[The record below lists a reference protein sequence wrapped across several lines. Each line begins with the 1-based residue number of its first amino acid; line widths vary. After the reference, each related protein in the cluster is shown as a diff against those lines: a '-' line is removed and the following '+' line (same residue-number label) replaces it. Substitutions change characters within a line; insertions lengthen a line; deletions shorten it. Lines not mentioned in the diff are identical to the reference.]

1 MALSNDLV
9 HEFVKVT
16 NDGTEIKQESTVYGT
31 IVKLNNATYV
41 RIDGSDL
48 LTPIISTVA
57 VSDGDRVTVMIKNHT
72 ATVTGNTSSPA
83 AKDSDLSDL
92 SNVVADK
99 VSTEELEA
107 EKARI
112 SDLEADNLT
121 VKDKLTANEAYIS
134 DLQADNV
141 GIKNKLT
148 AAEGSIT
155 KLETEKLD
163 ANAADIKFATIENLE
178 VTNETVRNI
187 QGDFATFENATIEKL
202 NAHDAD
208 IDDLYAKKLSAS
220 TADIK
225 YANID
230 FSNIGQAA
238 MEYFYSQSGLIKNV
252 VVGDQTITGELVG
265 VTIRGDLIEA
275 NTVVADKLVIK
286 GDDGL
291 YYKLNTDGVTTE
303 SEQTD
308 YNSLNGQ
315 IIRAKS
321 VTAEKIAVE
330 DLVAFGA
337 TIGGFR
343 IGDTSIYSGVKS
355 SVDNTTRG
363 IYMDNQG
370 QMAIGDDSNFIKYYK
385 DQNGVYELV
394 VSAKSIQFGTNGTNL
409 ETAMSETQ
417 RAAKEAYDK
426 AQNAQNSVDK
436 VEQKIEFVVGSGS
449 TASSVTLTEA
459 AIQAITRQF
468 TIKDYSGGTTVI
480 SGGKIITDDLRSL
493 SAKIAGWEI
502 GDGYIRDKD
511 VNNRYVGIGRN
522 NITYAFFAGG
532 TAADGGNAN
541 FRVNHAGQ
549 LIATDAIITGNITA
563 TSFSMNQAIDSVAT
577 AKFDVSS
584 SGLSVGIDDGEGWG
598 GWITATKDSASISGH
613 AVDISS
619 NSGNVYIHARSGIGI
634 STSQFIDMTGEVTI
648 HGPVSADGFIE
659 SNAYVMVNGAN
670 SLGSY
675 PSIRL
680 HIPGINGIQLCMGG
694 DGSAMITY
702 INDQNILHPFKCGRL
717 TAMSGIACYGSMQL
731 TNGSSVT
738 IDNSSSV
745 AIGMMTI
752 SSSNNIHFGYYGYDN
767 SYSSTYYSGNTVYVR
782 ARTHLYRNLSWEQG
796 SDARLKHGVIDMPEE
811 FLTAYMDIKP
821 VQFFWNDKPQL
832 GKQCGVIAQQVLEA
846 FDKNGISI
854 YDANIVSI
862 SEDTEMYGFNA
873 YTVNY
878 DFLNVLTMAV
888 VQNHE
893 KRIKEL
899 EKELALLKDTNG
911 LKEE

>member
-16 NDGTEIKQESTVYGT
+16 NDGTEIKQESTVYGR

-141 GIKNKLT
+141 EIKDKLT

-208 IDDLYAKKLSAS
+208 IDDLYANKLSAES
-220 TADIK
+220 ADIR

-238 MEYFYSQSGLIKNV
+238 MEHFYAQSGLIENV

-321 VTAEKIAVE
+321 VTAEKIAVD
-330 DLVAFGA
+330 DLVAFNA
-337 TIGGFR
+337 TIGGFN
-343 IGDTSIYSGVKS
+343 ITKNAIYSGVKE
-355 SVDNTTRG
+355 SVNNTTRG
-363 IYMDNQG
+363 IYMDNTG
-370 QMAIGDDSNFIKYYK
+370 QIAFGDANNYLKFFKASDGSWKLIMSASTMIMSSGKTVETAIS
-385 DQNGVYELV
+385 ETE
-394 VSAKSIQFGTNGTNL
+394 AKSVVK
-409 ETAMSETQ
+409 S
-417 RAAKEAYDK
+417 
-426 AQNAQNSVDK
+426 
-436 VEQKIEFVVGSGS
+436 VEQFYQSTSPVSLLGGSWTTSQPTWTEGTYIWRR
-449 TASSVTLTEA
+449 TAVT
-459 AIQAITRQF
+459 
-468 TIKDYSGGTTVI
+468 Y
-480 SGGKIITDDLRSL
+480 
-493 SAKIAGWEI
+493 
-502 GDGYIRDKD
+502 GDGRSEYTPSSS
-511 VNNRYVGIGRN
+511 GIC
-522 NITYAFFAGG
+522 
-532 TAADGGNAN
+532 
-541 FRVNHAGQ
+541 
-549 LIATDAIITGNITA
+549 ITGNTGSNGADAITMSI
-563 TSFSMNQAIDSVAT
+563 TSSNGTVFKNNNGSTVLTAHVYKGGAEQSITEAGVCGSLGTVKWYVGTSTTGVAGASITVSASDVTNSLVYT
-577 AKFDVSS
+577 AK
-584 SGLSVGIDDGEGWG
+584 LEG
-598 GWITATKDSASISGH
+598 
-613 AVDISS
+613 
-619 NSGNVYIHARSGIGI
+619 
-634 STSQFIDMTGEVTI
+634 
-648 HGPVSADGFIE
+648 
-659 SNAYVMVNGAN
+659 
-670 SLGSY
+670 
-675 PSIRL
+675 
-680 HIPGINGIQLCMGG
+680 
-694 DGSAMITY
+694 
-702 INDQNILHPFKCGRL
+702 
-717 TAMSGIACYGSMQL
+717 
-731 TNGSSVT
+731 
-738 IDNSSSV
+738 
-745 AIGMMTI
+745 
-752 SSSNNIHFGYYGYDN
+752 
-767 SYSSTYYSGNTVYVR
+767 
-782 ARTHLYRNLSWEQG
+782 
-796 SDARLKHGVIDMPEE
+796 
-811 FLTAYMDIKP
+811 
-821 VQFFWNDKPQL
+821 
-832 GKQCGVIAQQVLEA
+832 
-846 FDKNGISI
+846 
-854 YDANIVSI
+854 
-862 SEDTEMYGFNA
+862 
-873 YTVNY
+873 
-878 DFLNVLTMAV
+878 
-888 VQNHE
+888 
-893 KRIKEL
+893 
-899 EKELALLKDTNG
+899 
-911 LKEE
+911 

>member
-1 MALSNDLV
+1 MALSKDLV

-16 NDGTEIKQESTVYGT
+16 NDGTEIKQESTVYGR

-141 GIKNKLT
+141 EIKNKLT

-187 QGDFATFENATIEKL
+187 QGDFATFENATVEKL

-208 IDDLYAKKLSAS
+208 IDDLYANKLSAES
-220 TADIK
+220 ADIR

-238 MEYFYSQSGLIKNV
+238 MEHFYSQSGLIKNV

-321 VTAEKIAVE
+321 VTAEKIAVD
-330 DLVAFGA
+330 DLVAFNA
-337 TIGGFR
+337 TIGGFN
-343 IGDTSIYSGVKS
+343 ITKNAIYSGVKE
-355 SVDNTTRG
+355 SVNNTTRG
-363 IYMDNQG
+363 IYMDNTG
-370 QMAIGDDSNFIKYYK
+370 QIAFGDANNYLKFFKASDGSWKLIMSASTMIMSSGKTVETAIS
-385 DQNGVYELV
+385 ETE
-394 VSAKSIQFGTNGTNL
+394 AKSVVK
-409 ETAMSETQ
+409 S
-417 RAAKEAYDK
+417 
-426 AQNAQNSVDK
+426 
-436 VEQKIEFVVGSGS
+436 VEQFYQSTSPVSLLGGSWTTSQPTWTEGTYIWRR
-449 TASSVTLTEA
+449 TAVT
-459 AIQAITRQF
+459 
-468 TIKDYSGGTTVI
+468 Y
-480 SGGKIITDDLRSL
+480 
-493 SAKIAGWEI
+493 
-502 GDGYIRDKD
+502 GDGRSEYTPSSS
-511 VNNRYVGIGRN
+511 GIC
-522 NITYAFFAGG
+522 
-532 TAADGGNAN
+532 
-541 FRVNHAGQ
+541 
-549 LIATDAIITGNITA
+549 ITGNTGSNGADAITMSI
-563 TSFSMNQAIDSVAT
+563 TSSNGTVFKNNNGSTVLTAHVYKGGDEQSITGAGVCGSLGTVKWYVGTSTTGVAGASITVSASDVTNSLVYT
-577 AKFDVSS
+577 AK
-584 SGLSVGIDDGEGWG
+584 LEG
-598 GWITATKDSASISGH
+598 
-613 AVDISS
+613 
-619 NSGNVYIHARSGIGI
+619 
-634 STSQFIDMTGEVTI
+634 
-648 HGPVSADGFIE
+648 
-659 SNAYVMVNGAN
+659 
-670 SLGSY
+670 
-675 PSIRL
+675 
-680 HIPGINGIQLCMGG
+680 
-694 DGSAMITY
+694 
-702 INDQNILHPFKCGRL
+702 
-717 TAMSGIACYGSMQL
+717 
-731 TNGSSVT
+731 
-738 IDNSSSV
+738 
-745 AIGMMTI
+745 
-752 SSSNNIHFGYYGYDN
+752 
-767 SYSSTYYSGNTVYVR
+767 
-782 ARTHLYRNLSWEQG
+782 
-796 SDARLKHGVIDMPEE
+796 
-811 FLTAYMDIKP
+811 
-821 VQFFWNDKPQL
+821 
-832 GKQCGVIAQQVLEA
+832 
-846 FDKNGISI
+846 
-854 YDANIVSI
+854 
-862 SEDTEMYGFNA
+862 
-873 YTVNY
+873 
-878 DFLNVLTMAV
+878 
-888 VQNHE
+888 
-893 KRIKEL
+893 
-899 EKELALLKDTNG
+899 
-911 LKEE
+911 

>member
-16 NDGTEIKQESTVYGT
+16 NDGTEIKQESTVYGI

-121 VKDKLTANEAYIS
+121 VKDKLTANEAHIS

-141 GIKNKLT
+141 EIKNKLT

-187 QGDFATFENATIEKL
+187 QGDFATFEDATIEKL
-202 NAHDAD
+202 TAHDAD
-208 IDDLYAKKLSAS
+208 IDDLYAKKLSAVD
-220 TADIK
+220 ADIR

-238 MEYFYSQSGLIKNV
+238 MEHFYAQSGLIKDV

-286 GDDGL
+286 GTDGL

-370 QMAIGDDSNFIKYYK
+370 QMAFGDASNFIKYYK
-385 DQNGVYELV
+385 DQNGNYKLV
-394 VSAKSIQFGTNGTNL
+394 VSAESIQFGTSGADL
-409 ETAMSETQ
+409 ETAIDE
-417 RAAKEAYDK
+417 
-426 AQNAQNSVDK
+426 

-511 VNNRYVGIGRN
+511 VDNRYVGIGRN

-563 TSFSMNQAIDSVAT
+563 TTLLVQQSIYSETTTIIDTTGTINYKNIISTNAEGGYNSYLGIYAESDRYGGSGAVDRAKITFALNDIRAYNGAREADINLYASGYIRISADEQVVINDCTINGALTINGGGSIYKGNDAADWWGGRLNNLVIESWWGISFTTNCGGQAYSGTT
-577 AKFDVSS
+577 A
-584 SGLSVGIDDGEGWG
+584 VGIDCRNGSIRAGGDISTAGGLDIRG
-598 GWITATKDSASISGH
+598 GWMDLKHNGTHYGSIFVNNGTNGALSLRSSNNAPVDIMSSYGTIQCVNENWSEWAVLKAKQFAVQSSKRYKTNIVDMTEDRANLLLSMRPVSYDYTVMGCEKDQLGMIAEEVD
-613 AVDISS
+613 AVDKFALTYDEYGRPDSLDYSKFVPQLIKLCQ
-619 NSGNVYIHARSGIGI
+619 I
-634 STSQFIDMTGEVTI
+634 QQKQIDELKTEVNELKGEVT
-648 HGPVSADGFIE
+648 
-659 SNAYVMVNGAN
+659 
-670 SLGSY
+670 
-675 PSIRL
+675 
-680 HIPGINGIQLCMGG
+680 C
-694 DGSAMITY
+694 
-702 INDQNILHPFKCGRL
+702 
-717 TAMSGIACYGSMQL
+717 
-731 TNGSSVT
+731 
-738 IDNSSSV
+738 
-745 AIGMMTI
+745 
-752 SSSNNIHFGYYGYDN
+752 
-767 SYSSTYYSGNTVYVR
+767 
-782 ARTHLYRNLSWEQG
+782 
-796 SDARLKHGVIDMPEE
+796 
-811 FLTAYMDIKP
+811 
-821 VQFFWNDKPQL
+821 
-832 GKQCGVIAQQVLEA
+832 
-846 FDKNGISI
+846 
-854 YDANIVSI
+854 
-862 SEDTEMYGFNA
+862 
-873 YTVNY
+873 
-878 DFLNVLTMAV
+878 
-888 VQNHE
+888 
-893 KRIKEL
+893 
-899 EKELALLKDTNG
+899 
-911 LKEE
+911 

>member
-121 VKDKLTANEAYIS
+121 VKDKLTANEAYVS
-134 DLQADNV
+134 DLRADNV
-141 GIKNKLT
+141 EIKNKLT

-187 QGDFATFENATIEKL
+187 KGDFATFENATIEKL

-208 IDDLYAKKLSAS
+208 IDNLYAKKLSAVD
-220 TADIK
+220 ADIK

-238 MEYFYSQSGLIKNV
+238 MEHFYSQSGLIKDV

-265 VTIRGDLIEA
+265 VTIRGDLFEA
-275 NTVVADKLVIK
+275 NTIVADKLVIK
-286 GDDGL
+286 GTDGL

-370 QMAIGDDSNFIKYYK
+370 QMAIGDANNFIKYYK
-385 DQNGVYELV
+385 DQNGVYELA

-409 ETAMSETQ
+409 ETAMSKTQ
-417 RAAKEAYDK
+417 KATKAAYNK

-480 SGGKIITDDLRSL
+480 SGGKLVTNDLRSL
-493 SAKIAGWEI
+493 SATIAGWEL
-502 GDGYIRDKD
+502 GDGYIRDRD
-511 VNNRYVGIGRN
+511 SQGRYAGLGRDG
-522 NITYAFFAGG
+522 ITYAFFAGG
-532 TAADGGNAN
+532 TDAIGANAN
-541 FRVNHAGQ
+541 FRVDHGGG
-549 LIATDAIITGNITA
+549 LIAKNATITGNITA
-563 TSFSMNQAIDSVAT
+563 TSFSMSQAIDSVAT
-577 AKFDVSS
+577 AKFNVSTT
-584 SGLSVGIDDGEGWG
+584 GLSVGIDDGEGWG

-613 AVDISS
+613 TVDISS
-619 NSGNVYIHARSGIGI
+619 NSGNVYIYARSGIGI
-634 STSQFIDMTGEVTI
+634 STSQFIDMTGDVTI
-648 HGPVSADGFIE
+648 HGSIRAGGDISTAGGLDIQGGWMDLKYNGTHYGSVFVNNGTNGALSLRSFNNAPVDIMSSYGTIQCVNENWSAWAVVKAKKFSVQSSKRYKTNIVDMTEDRANLLLRMRPVSYD
-659 SNAYVMVNGAN
+659 YTVMGCEKDQLGMIAEEVDAVDKFALTYDEYGRPD
-670 SLGSY
+670 SL
-675 PSIRL
+675 
-680 HIPGINGIQLCMGG
+680 
-694 DGSAMITY
+694 D
-702 INDQNILHPFKCGRL
+702 
-717 TAMSGIACYGSMQL
+717 
-731 TNGSSVT
+731 
-738 IDNSSSV
+738 
-745 AIGMMTI
+745 
-752 SSSNNIHFGYYGYDN
+752 
-767 SYSSTYYSGNTVYVR
+767 YSKFV
-782 ARTHLYRNLSWEQG
+782 
-796 SDARLKHGVIDMPEE
+796 
-811 FLTAYMDIKP
+811 
-821 VQFFWNDKPQL
+821 PQL
-832 GKQCGVIAQQVLEA
+832 IKLCQIQQKQIDEL
-846 FDKNGISI
+846 K
-854 YDANIVSI
+854 
-862 SEDTEMYGFNA
+862 TE
-873 YTVNY
+873 VN
-878 DFLNVLTMAV
+878 
-888 VQNHE
+888 
-893 KRIKEL
+893 EL
-899 EKELALLKDTNG
+899 KGEVAC
-911 LKEE
+911 

>member
-16 NDGTEIKQESTVYGT
+16 NDGTEIKQESTVYGI

-99 VSTEELEA
+99 VSAEELEA

-141 GIKNKLT
+141 EIKNKLT

-208 IDDLYAKKLSAS
+208 IDDLYANKLSS
-220 TADIK
+220 ESADIR

-238 MEYFYSQSGLIKNV
+238 MEHFYAQSGLIKDV
-252 VVGDQTITGELVG
+252 IVGDQTITGELVG

-275 NTVVADKLVIK
+275 NTIVADKLVIK

-363 IYMDNQG
+363 IYMDNTG
-370 QMAIGDDSNFIKYYK
+370 QIAFGDANNYLKFFKASDGSWKLIMSASTMIMSSGKTVETAIS
-385 DQNGVYELV
+385 ETE
-394 VSAKSIQFGTNGTNL
+394 AKSVVK
-409 ETAMSETQ
+409 S
-417 RAAKEAYDK
+417 
-426 AQNAQNSVDK
+426 
-436 VEQKIEFVVGSGS
+436 VEQFYQSTSPVSLLGGSWTTSQPTWTEGTYIWRR
-449 TASSVTLTEA
+449 TAVT
-459 AIQAITRQF
+459 
-468 TIKDYSGGTTVI
+468 Y
-480 SGGKIITDDLRSL
+480 
-493 SAKIAGWEI
+493 
-502 GDGYIRDKD
+502 GDGRSEYTPSSS
-511 VNNRYVGIGRN
+511 GIC
-522 NITYAFFAGG
+522 
-532 TAADGGNAN
+532 
-541 FRVNHAGQ
+541 
-549 LIATDAIITGNITA
+549 ITGNTGSNGADAITMSI
-563 TSFSMNQAIDSVAT
+563 TSSNGTVFKNNDGSTVLTAHVYKGGAEQSITGAGVCGSLGTVKWYVGTSTTGVAGASITVSASDVTNSLVYT
-577 AKFDVSS
+577 AK
-584 SGLSVGIDDGEGWG
+584 LEG
-598 GWITATKDSASISGH
+598 
-613 AVDISS
+613 
-619 NSGNVYIHARSGIGI
+619 
-634 STSQFIDMTGEVTI
+634 
-648 HGPVSADGFIE
+648 
-659 SNAYVMVNGAN
+659 
-670 SLGSY
+670 
-675 PSIRL
+675 
-680 HIPGINGIQLCMGG
+680 
-694 DGSAMITY
+694 
-702 INDQNILHPFKCGRL
+702 
-717 TAMSGIACYGSMQL
+717 
-731 TNGSSVT
+731 
-738 IDNSSSV
+738 
-745 AIGMMTI
+745 
-752 SSSNNIHFGYYGYDN
+752 
-767 SYSSTYYSGNTVYVR
+767 
-782 ARTHLYRNLSWEQG
+782 
-796 SDARLKHGVIDMPEE
+796 
-811 FLTAYMDIKP
+811 
-821 VQFFWNDKPQL
+821 
-832 GKQCGVIAQQVLEA
+832 
-846 FDKNGISI
+846 
-854 YDANIVSI
+854 
-862 SEDTEMYGFNA
+862 
-873 YTVNY
+873 
-878 DFLNVLTMAV
+878 
-888 VQNHE
+888 
-893 KRIKEL
+893 
-899 EKELALLKDTNG
+899 
-911 LKEE
+911 

>member
-16 NDGTEIKQESTVYGT
+16 NDGTEIKQESTVYGI

-141 GIKNKLT
+141 EIKNKLT

-208 IDDLYAKKLSAS
+208 IDDLYANKLSAES
-220 TADIK
+220 ADIR

-238 MEYFYSQSGLIKNV
+238 MEYFYSQSGLIKDV

-286 GDDGL
+286 GTDGL

-370 QMAIGDDSNFIKYYK
+370 QMAFGDASNFIKYYK
-385 DQNGVYELV
+385 DQNGNYKLV
-394 VSAKSIQFGTNGTNL
+394 VSAESIQFGTSGADL
-409 ETAMSETQ
+409 ETAIDE
-417 RAAKEAYDK
+417 
-426 AQNAQNSVDK
+426 

-563 TSFSMNQAIDSVAT
+563 TTLLVQQSIYSETTTIIDATGTINYKNILSTNAEGGYNSYLGIYAESDHYAGSGAIDRARITFALNDIRAYNGAREADINLYASGYIRISADEQVVINDCTINGALTINGDLTINGGGITDGAGWMDFKYGGALYGSIYCNGTANNFEIVSRNGRCVA
-577 AKFDVSS
+577 
-584 SGLSVGIDDGEGWG
+584 
-598 GWITATKDSASISGH
+598 ITSASGH
-613 AVDISS
+613 I
-619 NSGNVYIHARSGIGI
+619 YARN
-634 STSQFIDMTGEVTI
+634 T
-648 HGPVSADGFIE
+648 
-659 SNAYVMVNGAN
+659 
-670 SLGSY
+670 
-675 PSIRL
+675 L
-680 HIPGINGIQLCMGG
+680 HTQ
-694 DGSAMITY
+694 
-702 INDQNILHPFKCGRL
+702 
-717 TAMSGIACYGSMQL
+717 SGIANDKWMDWYY
-731 TNGSSVT
+731 NGSNDLSIYVESRHAF
-738 IDNSSSV
+738 IRANS
-745 AIGMMTI
+745 G
-752 SSSNNIHFGYYGYDN
+752 
-767 SYSSTYYSGNTVYVR
+767 
-782 ARTHLYRNLSWEQG
+782 HL
-796 SDARLKHGVIDMPEE
+796 DI
-811 FLTAYMDIKP
+811 LTQEAL
-821 VQFFWNDKPQL
+821 VQFVDYSWNAWAVLKAKQFAVQSSKRYKTNIVDMTEDRANLLLRMRPVSYDYTVMGCEKDQLGMIAEEVDAVDKFALTYDEYGRPDSLDYSKFVPQL
-832 GKQCGVIAQQVLEA
+832 IKLCQIQQKQIDELKTE
-846 FDKNGISI
+846 
-854 YDANIVSI
+854 VS
-862 SEDTEMYGFNA
+862 ELKGE
-873 YTVNY
+873 
-878 DFLNVLTMAV
+878 V
-888 VQNHE
+888 VC
-893 KRIKEL
+893 
-899 EKELALLKDTNG
+899 
-911 LKEE
+911 

>member
-57 VSDGDRVTVMIKNHT
+57 ISDGDRVTVMIKNHT

-112 SDLEADNLT
+112 SDLEADALT

-141 GIKNKLT
+141 EIKNKLT

-187 QGDFATFENATIEKL
+187 QGDFATFEDATVKKL
-202 NAHDAD
+202 TAHDAN
-208 IDDLYAKKLSAS
+208 IDDLYAKKLSAVD
-220 TADIK
+220 ADIK

-286 GDDGL
+286 GTDGL

-370 QMAIGDDSNFIKYYK
+370 QMAIGDANNFIKYYK

-417 RAAKEAYDK
+417 RAAKEAYNK
-426 AQNAQNSVDK
+426 AQNAQNSVDE

-480 SGGKIITDDLRSL
+480 SGGKLVTSDLRSL
-493 SAKIAGWEI
+493 CATIAGWEI

-511 VNNRYVGIGRN
+511 VNNRYVGLGRN
-522 NITYAFFAGG
+522 GVTYAFFAGG
-532 TAADGGNAN
+532 TDAIGTNAN
-541 FRVNHAGQ
+541 FRVDHAGQ

-613 AVDISS
+613 TVDISS
-619 NSGNVYIHARSGIGI
+619 NSGNVYIHARSGISI
-634 STSQFIDMTGEVTI
+634 STGQYVDINGVDIAELDWKVGCAIKRGTVIRDVRTWENGNYVGLYWLPVLFNSEIASMFGVPESYITSGSTSVFMTNGDGNAFDAGFYCGQLYSGKWYVRSDKAFTA
-648 HGPVSADGFIE
+648 GPV
-659 SNAYVMVNGAN
+659 
-670 SLGSY
+670 
-675 PSIRL
+675 R
-680 HIPGINGIQLCMGG
+680 INYLIC
-694 DGSAMITY
+694 
-702 INDQNILHPFKCGRL
+702 
-717 TAMSGIACYGSMQL
+717 
-731 TNGSSVT
+731 
-738 IDNSSSV
+738 
-745 AIGMMTI
+745 
-752 SSSNNIHFGYYGYDN
+752 
-767 SYSSTYYSGNTVYVR
+767 YSG
-782 ARTHLYRNLSWEQG
+782 
-796 SDARLKHGVIDMPEE
+796 
-811 FLTAYMDIKP
+811 
-821 VQFFWNDKPQL
+821 
-832 GKQCGVIAQQVLEA
+832 
-846 FDKNGISI
+846 
-854 YDANIVSI
+854 
-862 SEDTEMYGFNA
+862 
-873 YTVNY
+873 
-878 DFLNVLTMAV
+878 
-888 VQNHE
+888 
-893 KRIKEL
+893 
-899 EKELALLKDTNG
+899 
-911 LKEE
+911 

>member
-31 IVKLNNATYV
+31 IVKLNNAAYV

-141 GIKNKLT
+141 EIKNKLT

-208 IDDLYAKKLSAS
+208 IDDLYANKLSAES
-220 TADIK
+220 ADIK

-238 MEYFYSQSGLIKNV
+238 MEHFYSQSGLIKDV
-252 VVGDQTITGELVG
+252 IVGDQTITGELVG

-321 VTAEKIAVE
+321 VTAEKIAVD
-330 DLVAFGA
+330 DLVAFNA
-337 TIGGFR
+337 TIGGFN
-343 IGDTSIYSGVKS
+343 ITKNAIYSGVKE
-355 SVDNTTRG
+355 SVNNTTCG
-363 IYMDNQG
+363 IYMDNTG
-370 QMAIGDDSNFIKYYK
+370 QIAFGDANNYLKFFKASDDSWKLIM
-385 DQNGVYELV
+385 
-394 VSAKSIQFGTNGTNL
+394 SASTMIMSSGKTV
-409 ETAMSETQ
+409 ETAIESVSSALDASMDVIVGTQTGTTGSWTGVAKFSELKDGQ
-417 RAAKEAYDK
+417 RIAYWLPY
-426 AQNAQNSVDK
+426 N
-436 VEQKIEFVVGSGS
+436 GSGS
-449 TASSVTLTEA
+449 ATLNLTLA
-459 AIQAITRQF
+459 N
-468 TIKDYSGGTTVI
+468 GTT
-480 SGGKIITDDLRSL
+480 
-493 SAKIAGWEI
+493 
-502 GDGYIRDKD
+502 
-511 VNNRYVGIGRN
+511 
-522 NITYAFFAGG
+522 
-532 TAADGGNAN
+532 
-541 FRVNHAGQ
+541 
-549 LIATDAIITGNITA
+549 TG
-563 TSFSMNQAIDSVAT
+563 
-577 AKFDVSS
+577 
-584 SGLSVGIDDGEGWG
+584 
-598 GWITATKDSASISGH
+598 
-613 AVDISS
+613 
-619 NSGNVYIHARSGIGI
+619 
-634 STSQFIDMTGEVTI
+634 
-648 HGPVSADGFIE
+648 P
-659 SNAYVMVNGAN
+659 
-670 SLGSY
+670 
-675 PSIRL
+675 
-680 HIPGINGIQLCMGG
+680 INC
-694 DGSAMITY
+694 
-702 INDQNILHPFKCGRL
+702 
-717 TAMSGIACYGSMQL
+717 
-731 TNGSSVT
+731 
-738 IDNSSSV
+738 
-745 AIGMMTI
+745 
-752 SSSNNIHFGYYGYDN
+752 
-767 SYSSTYYSGNTVYVR
+767 YYSGSTRITTHYPAGNVIHLTYKKNMSIAGSSTVYTGWWADANYNTNTDTYDRIKYSAAIKASSNISASTIIVGTTDGYFNLNTGKPFLVAGLYQR
-782 ARTHLYRNLSWEQG
+782 SSFRKNFHSCFGGSVNSGRTDVKRWLSIYATRKCSKLVE
-796 SDARLKHGVIDMPEE
+796 
-811 FLTAYMDIKP
+811 Y
-821 VQFFWNDKPQL
+821 
-832 GKQCGVIAQQVLEA
+832 
-846 FDKNGISI
+846 ISI
-854 YDANIVSI
+854 NGTSYIPIRKRFVPV
-862 SEDTEMYGFNA
+862 YG
-873 YTVNY
+873 
-878 DFLNVLTMAV
+878 
-888 VQNHE
+888 
-893 KRIKEL
+893 
-899 EKELALLKDTNG
+899 
-911 LKEE
+911 

>member
-16 NDGTEIKQESTVYGT
+16 NDGTEIKQESTVYGI

-99 VSTEELEA
+99 VSAEELEA

-141 GIKNKLT
+141 EIKNKLT

-208 IDDLYAKKLSAS
+208 IDDLYANKLSS
-220 TADIK
+220 ESADIR

-238 MEYFYSQSGLIKNV
+238 MEHFYAQSGLIKDV
-252 VVGDQTITGELVG
+252 IVGDQTITGELVG

-363 IYMDNQG
+363 IYMDNTG
-370 QMAIGDDSNFIKYYK
+370 QIAFGDANNYLKFFKASDGSWKLIMSASTMIMSSGKTVETAIS
-385 DQNGVYELV
+385 ETE
-394 VSAKSIQFGTNGTNL
+394 AKSVVK
-409 ETAMSETQ
+409 S
-417 RAAKEAYDK
+417 
-426 AQNAQNSVDK
+426 
-436 VEQKIEFVVGSGS
+436 VEQFYQSTSPVSLLGGSWTTSQPTWTEGTYIWRR
-449 TASSVTLTEA
+449 TAVT
-459 AIQAITRQF
+459 
-468 TIKDYSGGTTVI
+468 Y
-480 SGGKIITDDLRSL
+480 
-493 SAKIAGWEI
+493 
-502 GDGYIRDKD
+502 GDGRSEYTPSSS
-511 VNNRYVGIGRN
+511 GIC
-522 NITYAFFAGG
+522 
-532 TAADGGNAN
+532 
-541 FRVNHAGQ
+541 
-549 LIATDAIITGNITA
+549 ITGNTGSNGADAITMSI
-563 TSFSMNQAIDSVAT
+563 TSSNGTVFKNNDGSTVLTAHVYKGGAEQSITGAGVCGSLGTVKWYVGTSTTGVAGASITVSASDVTNSLVYT
-577 AKFDVSS
+577 AK
-584 SGLSVGIDDGEGWG
+584 LEG
-598 GWITATKDSASISGH
+598 
-613 AVDISS
+613 
-619 NSGNVYIHARSGIGI
+619 
-634 STSQFIDMTGEVTI
+634 
-648 HGPVSADGFIE
+648 
-659 SNAYVMVNGAN
+659 
-670 SLGSY
+670 
-675 PSIRL
+675 
-680 HIPGINGIQLCMGG
+680 
-694 DGSAMITY
+694 
-702 INDQNILHPFKCGRL
+702 
-717 TAMSGIACYGSMQL
+717 
-731 TNGSSVT
+731 
-738 IDNSSSV
+738 
-745 AIGMMTI
+745 
-752 SSSNNIHFGYYGYDN
+752 
-767 SYSSTYYSGNTVYVR
+767 
-782 ARTHLYRNLSWEQG
+782 
-796 SDARLKHGVIDMPEE
+796 
-811 FLTAYMDIKP
+811 
-821 VQFFWNDKPQL
+821 
-832 GKQCGVIAQQVLEA
+832 
-846 FDKNGISI
+846 
-854 YDANIVSI
+854 
-862 SEDTEMYGFNA
+862 
-873 YTVNY
+873 
-878 DFLNVLTMAV
+878 
-888 VQNHE
+888 
-893 KRIKEL
+893 
-899 EKELALLKDTNG
+899 
-911 LKEE
+911 

>member
-16 NDGTEIKQESTVYGT
+16 NDGTEIKQESTVYGI

-141 GIKNKLT
+141 EIKNKLT
-148 AAEGSIT
+148 ASEGSIT

-187 QGDFATFENATIEKL
+187 QGDFATFEDATAKKL
-202 NAHDAD
+202 TAHDAD
-208 IDDLYAKKLSAS
+208 IDDLYAKKLSAVD
-220 TADIK
+220 ADIK

-238 MEYFYSQSGLIKNV
+238 MEYFYSQSGLIKDV

-265 VTIRGDLIEA
+265 VTIRGDLFEA
-275 NTVVADKLVIK
+275 NTIVADKLVIK
-286 GDDGL
+286 GTDGL

-370 QMAIGDDSNFIKYYK
+370 QMAFGDASNFIKYYK
-385 DQNGVYELV
+385 DQNGNYELV

-417 RAAKEAYDK
+417 QTAKEAYNK

-480 SGGKIITDDLRSL
+480 SGGKLVTNDLRSL
-493 SAKIAGWEI
+493 SATIAGWEI
-502 GDGYIRDKD
+502 GDGYIRDRD
-511 VNNRYVGIGRN
+511 SQGRYAGLGRDG
-522 NITYAFFAGG
+522 ITYAFFAGG
-532 TAADGGNAN
+532 TDAIGANAN
-541 FRVNHAGQ
+541 FRVDHGGG
-549 LIATDAIITGNITA
+549 LIAKNATITGNITA
-563 TSFSMNQAIDSVAT
+563 TTLLVQQTIYSETTTIIDTTGTINYKNILSTNADGGYNSYLGIYAESDHYAGSGVVDRAKITFALNDIRAYNGAREADINLYASGYIRISADEQVVINDCTINGALTINGGGSIYKGNDAADWWGGRLNNLVIESWWGISFTTNCGGQAYSGKT
-577 AKFDVSS
+577 A
-584 SGLSVGIDDGEGWG
+584 VGIDCRNGSIRAGGDISTAGGLDIRG
-598 GWITATKDSASISGH
+598 GWMDLKYNGTHYGSIFVNNGTNGALSLRSSNNAPVDIMSSYGTIQCINENWSEWAVLKAKQFAVQSSKRYKTNVVDMTEERAKRLLQMRPVSYDYTVMGCEKDQLGMIAEEVD
-613 AVDISS
+613 AVDKFALTYDEYGRPDSLDYSKFVPQLIKLCQ
-619 NSGNVYIHARSGIGI
+619 I
-634 STSQFIDMTGEVTI
+634 QQKQIDELKTEVNELKGEVT
-648 HGPVSADGFIE
+648 
-659 SNAYVMVNGAN
+659 
-670 SLGSY
+670 
-675 PSIRL
+675 
-680 HIPGINGIQLCMGG
+680 C
-694 DGSAMITY
+694 
-702 INDQNILHPFKCGRL
+702 
-717 TAMSGIACYGSMQL
+717 
-731 TNGSSVT
+731 
-738 IDNSSSV
+738 
-745 AIGMMTI
+745 
-752 SSSNNIHFGYYGYDN
+752 
-767 SYSSTYYSGNTVYVR
+767 
-782 ARTHLYRNLSWEQG
+782 
-796 SDARLKHGVIDMPEE
+796 
-811 FLTAYMDIKP
+811 
-821 VQFFWNDKPQL
+821 
-832 GKQCGVIAQQVLEA
+832 
-846 FDKNGISI
+846 
-854 YDANIVSI
+854 
-862 SEDTEMYGFNA
+862 
-873 YTVNY
+873 
-878 DFLNVLTMAV
+878 
-888 VQNHE
+888 
-893 KRIKEL
+893 
-899 EKELALLKDTNG
+899 
-911 LKEE
+911 

>member
-141 GIKNKLT
+141 EIKNKLT

-187 QGDFATFENATIEKL
+187 QGDFATFENATVEKL

-208 IDDLYAKKLSAS
+208 IDDLYAKKLSAVD
-220 TADIK
+220 ADIK

-238 MEYFYSQSGLIKNV
+238 MEYFYAQSGLIKDV

-265 VTIRGDLIEA
+265 VMIRGDLIEA

-286 GDDGL
+286 GTDGL

-370 QMAIGDDSNFIKYYK
+370 QMAFGDASNFIKYYK
-385 DQNGVYELV
+385 DQNGNYKLV
-394 VSAKSIQFGTNGTNL
+394 VSAESIQFGTSGADL
-409 ETAMSETQ
+409 ETAIDE
-417 RAAKEAYDK
+417 
-426 AQNAQNSVDK
+426 

-532 TAADGGNAN
+532 TAADGSNAN

-613 AVDISS
+613 TVDISS

-634 STSQFIDMTGEVTI
+634 STSQYIDMTG
-648 HGPVSADGFIE
+648 D
-659 SNAYVMVNGAN
+659 
-670 SLGSY
+670 
-675 PSIRL
+675 
-680 HIPGINGIQLCMGG
+680 
-694 DGSAMITY
+694 
-702 INDQNILHPFKCGRL
+702 
-717 TAMSGIACYGSMQL
+717 
-731 TNGSSVT
+731 VT
-738 IDNSSSV
+738 IDGPLTINGGAFYKGNDAADWWGGRLNNLVIESWWGVSFTTNCDGQAYSGTTAVGIDCRNGSIRAGGDISTAGGLDIQAGWMDLKYNGTHYGSV
-745 AIGMMTI
+745 FVNNGTNGAL
-752 SSSNNIHFGYYGYDN
+752 SLRSSNNAPVDIMSSYGAIQCVNENWSAWAVVKAKQFSVQSSKRYKTNIVDMTEDRANLLLSMRPVSYDYTVMGCEKDQLGMIAEEVDAVDKFALTYDEYGRPD
-767 SYSSTYYSGNTVYVR
+767 SLDYSKFV
-782 ARTHLYRNLSWEQG
+782 
-796 SDARLKHGVIDMPEE
+796 
-811 FLTAYMDIKP
+811 
-821 VQFFWNDKPQL
+821 PQL
-832 GKQCGVIAQQVLEA
+832 IKLCQIQQKQIDEL
-846 FDKNGISI
+846 K
-854 YDANIVSI
+854 
-862 SEDTEMYGFNA
+862 TE
-873 YTVNY
+873 VN
-878 DFLNVLTMAV
+878 
-888 VQNHE
+888 
-893 KRIKEL
+893 EL
-899 EKELALLKDTNG
+899 KGEVTC
-911 LKEE
+911 

>member
-112 SDLEADNLT
+112 SDLEADTLT

-141 GIKNKLT
+141 EIKNKLT

-187 QGDFATFENATIEKL
+187 QGDFATFEDATVKKL
-202 NAHDAD
+202 TAHDAN
-208 IDDLYAKKLSAS
+208 IDDLYAKKLSAVD
-220 TADIK
+220 ADIK

-286 GDDGL
+286 GTDGL

-370 QMAIGDDSNFIKYYK
+370 QMAIGDASNFIKYYK
-385 DQNGVYELV
+385 DQNGVYKLV

-426 AQNAQNSVDK
+426 AQNAQNSVDE

-480 SGGKIITDDLRSL
+480 RGGKIITDDLRSL

-511 VNNRYVGIGRN
+511 VNNQYVGIGRN

-532 TAADGGNAN
+532 TAANGSNAN
-541 FRVNHAGQ
+541 FRVDHAGQ

-613 AVDISS
+613 TVDISS

-634 STSQFIDMTGEVTI
+634 STSQFIDMTGDVTI
-648 HGPVSADGFIE
+648 HGPLTINGGAFYKGNDAADWWGGRLNNLVIE
-659 SNAYVMVNGAN
+659 SWWGISFTTNCGGQAYSGTTAVSIDCRNGSIRAGGDISTAGGLDIQGGWMDLKYNGTHYGSIFVNNGTNGAL
-670 SLGSY
+670 SL
-675 PSIRL
+675 R
-680 HIPGINGIQLCMGG
+680 
-694 DGSAMITY
+694 
-702 INDQNILHPFKCGRL
+702 
-717 TAMSGIACYGSMQL
+717 
-731 TNGSSVT
+731 
-738 IDNSSSV
+738 
-745 AIGMMTI
+745 
-752 SSSNNIHFGYYGYDN
+752 SSNNAPVDIMSSYGIIQCVNENWSAWAVVKAKQFSVQSSKRYKTNIVDMTEDRANLLLSMRPVSYDYTVMGCEKDQLGMIAEEVDAVDKFALTYDEYGRPD
-767 SYSSTYYSGNTVYVR
+767 SLDYSKFV
-782 ARTHLYRNLSWEQG
+782 
-796 SDARLKHGVIDMPEE
+796 
-811 FLTAYMDIKP
+811 
-821 VQFFWNDKPQL
+821 PQL
-832 GKQCGVIAQQVLEA
+832 IKLCQIQQKQIDEL
-846 FDKNGISI
+846 K
-854 YDANIVSI
+854 
-862 SEDTEMYGFNA
+862 TE
-873 YTVNY
+873 VN
-878 DFLNVLTMAV
+878 
-888 VQNHE
+888 
-893 KRIKEL
+893 EL
-899 EKELALLKDTNG
+899 KGEVTC
-911 LKEE
+911 